1 MNEQRHCFSHGSESF
16 GTDWWDQLGL
26 KTTTGP
32 KTTCSERS
40 RRDAALSVLRAH
52 PPVAF
57 AGSEAQLTLEQ
68 VIDLIRQTEQDVD
81 EARAAEAER
90 RRQLGWERL
99 EALYAAADAEEVI
112 AGGDWAGFTRARA
125 GAWCWNLFDY
135 EPVGLISPGSML
147 REHSLRELCEG
158 RIPTVFG
165 YPDRARALEA
175 NGLSPRDY
183 RRAKE
188 ALGATPFNRADVS
201 FG

>member
-1 MNEQRHCFSHGSESF
+1 MDSKPPLARRRPAARGLG
-16 GTDWWDQLGL
+16 GTPRSASC
-26 KTTTGP
+26 GP
-32 KTTCSERS
+32 TP
-40 RRDAALSVLRAH
+40 A
-52 PPVAF
+52 VAF

-112 AGGDWAGFTRARA
+112 SGGDLAGFTRARA
-125 GAWCWNLFDY
+125 GAWCWNLLDY

-175 NGLSPRDY
+175 NGLTPRDY